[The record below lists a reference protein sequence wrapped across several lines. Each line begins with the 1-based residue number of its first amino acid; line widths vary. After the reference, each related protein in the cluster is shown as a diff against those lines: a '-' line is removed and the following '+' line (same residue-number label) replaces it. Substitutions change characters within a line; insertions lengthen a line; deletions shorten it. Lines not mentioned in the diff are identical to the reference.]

1 MTDAIALRFDDV
13 TLSYARG
20 ASPVVRDVSITAA
33 GGCITAIV
41 GPNGSGKSSLV
52 RGLLGLM
59 PEHTGR
65 ILAGDVDL
73 LRAPTREMSRRVAV
87 MPQRESLAFPTRVR
101 DYVALGRS
109 PFLGLW
115 DALSSRDVLL
125 IDEAMRRADI
135 AQFADRRTDELSGGE
150 WQRVRL
156 ARTLAQDTA
165 ILVLDEPTTFL
176 DIAHEMATFET
187 LSREA
192 RGGRTVVLVSHTL
205 TLVARFADQIVLMHD
220 GRVAA
225 SGTPR
230 DVMQAATLE
239 AVYGWPLVVSHD
251 PAVGAPTL
259 VPLRRPD

>member
-1 MTDAIALRFDDV
+1 MTGVSLHFDDV
-13 TLSYARG
+13 TLAYARDAG
-20 ASPVVRDVSITAA
+20 PVVRHTTITAA
-33 GGCITAIV
+33 PGTITAIV

-52 RGLLGLM
+52 RGVLGIM
-59 PEHTGR
+59 PQATGS
-65 ILAGDVDL
+65 ILVGDLDL
-73 LRAPTREMSRRVAV
+73 LRATPVEMSRVVAV
-87 MPQRESLAFPTRVR
+87 MPQRESIAFPMGVR
-101 DYVALGRS
+101 DYVSLGRA
-109 PFLGLW
+109 PFLGIW
-115 DALSSRDVLL
+115 DALSSRDVA
-125 IDEAMRRADI
+125 IVDDAMRRADVVDFG
-135 AQFADRRTDELSGGE
+135 ARRTDELSGGE

-156 ARTLAQDTA
+156 ARALAQDTPV
-165 ILVLDEPTTFL
+165 LVLDEPTTFL

-192 RGGRTVVLVSHTL
+192 RSGRTIVLVSHTL
-205 TLVARFADQIVLMHD
+205 TLVARFADQMVLMHD

-259 VPLRRPD
+259 VPLRRPS